1 MAVGVVEATD
11 GSADD
16 EADEEA
22 DEEADVGTAD
32 PGAVSRRNATTS
44 PTCGSEQSENRTSVT
59 PTLLT
64 LNEVTGRPSA
74 AVPVISPMQSP
85 TAGALDR
92 IGAYGVP
99 ATLIPDRRAPTN
111 ATSRATITRAA
122 PAHRRG
128 IFPE

>member
-1 MAVGVVEATD
+1 MVVGVVEGTD
-11 GSADD
+11 GC
-16 EADEEA
+16 ADEESDA
-22 DEEADVGTAD
+22 AVDGAAEVGAAN

-92 IGAYGVP
+92 TGAYGIP
-99 ATLIPDRRAPTN
+99 ATLIPANRAPTN
-111 ATSRATITRAA
+111 ATSRTTTTRAA

-128 IFPE
+128 MFPE